1 MKSQQPP
8 VKTGQFGCK
17 QGRKTAKHG
26 IAVKPARDQVNT
38 RGDQHEYLRIQQ
50 AHMTAMSELVGAIA
64 HQWRQPLNAFA
75 IMIQNIHDAYEYD
88 DLSSAFLEETVLHA
102 MQQIH
107 LMSKTIDD
115 FRGFFRMDESYES
128 FDVWKIVNDVV
139 VLLSGLFVCH
149 DIAVETRC
157 ELDTAEKP
165 VLVVGGSNEFKQAT
179 FNVLMNA
186 YDAILQRRKASNW
199 QERGQITIMLVF
211 SPDGR
216 VTIRF
221 MDNGGGIPV
230 EVANRIF
237 EPYFSTKNSCKGN
250 GLGLYIA
257 KMIIENNM
265 GGSLSAQSLRD
276 GALFTIELA
285 AMH

>member
-1 MKSQQPP
+1 MKSQPPP
-8 VKTGQFGCK
+8 VKTDPFECK
-17 QGRKTAKHG
+17 QGRKTATRG
-26 IAVKPARDQVNT
+26 VAVSPPRDRNGK

-64 HQWRQPLNAFA
+64 HQWRQPLNALA

-139 VLLSGLFVCH
+139 VLLTGLFVCH
-149 DIAVETRC
+149 DIAVEMQC
-157 ELDTAEKP
+157 GLDTADKP

-186 YDAILQRRKASNW
+186 YDAILQRRKTGYW
-199 QERGQITIMLVF
+199 QERGQITITLVC
-211 SPDGR
+211 SPNGL

-230 EVANRIF
+230 EIANRIF
-237 EPYFSTKNSCKGN
+237 EPYFSTKNTCKGN
-250 GLGLYIA
+250 GLGLYIS

-265 GGSLSAQSLRD
+265 GGSLSAQSLPD
-276 GALFTIELA
+276 GALFSIELA